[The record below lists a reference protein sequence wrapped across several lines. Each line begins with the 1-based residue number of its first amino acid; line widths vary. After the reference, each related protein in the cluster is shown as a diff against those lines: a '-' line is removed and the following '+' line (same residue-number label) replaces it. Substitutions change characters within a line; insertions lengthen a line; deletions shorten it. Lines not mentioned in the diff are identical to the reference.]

1 MCPATVWRHRRRKAQ
16 NQLILNI
23 SLFSKTEMKSHESVA
38 TKCQVQSKLIIKDP
52 IFWDQIGTL
61 VPNLGPFWS
70 ACKCGAT
77 CVPGKVAIGG
87 DQSLVQLELCSS
99 FTLPVIKSFKHPHS
113 TSKCHSVQV
122 HHQDNVHN
130 DSWQTLVFLCELS

>member
-1 MCPATVWRHRRRKAQ
+1 MYKLPERRGGGRGNLGNARKKTFFFHEVFPKGRLPRKKTRKTVWSF
-16 NQLILNI
+16 NITILNCNI
-23 SLFSKTEMKSHESVA
+23 CL
-38 TKCQVQSKLIIKDP
+38 
-52 IFWDQIGTL
+52 
-61 VPNLGPFWS
+61 PF
-70 ACKCGAT
+70 KCGAT

-99 FTLPVIKSFKHPHS
+99 FTLPVFKSFKHPYS

-122 HHQDNVHN
+122 HHQDNVYN